1 MVMTDIQDYWRQSW
15 GGDKAILQDNVELST
30 TSYNDFSKWNTIY
43 QYPIFGENLDV
54 GGTLPPVANW
64 GRDSSISSNVFAVRP
79 GDKIEYNG
87 RTWGQ
92 CRAVFFADKNDV
104 VLFVTPETKLSTT
117 SQYTLIAPAGAVK
130 CGVSALKSSW
140 TDSCYVRHTK
150 ISSRLYGGEGE
161 AAVVWSGT
169 DVIYA
174 KQRENLSK
182 NDFYEVQGGV
192 SVNKNNGIVRFE
204 LLSAGQNTYTRAH
217 IDEKI
222 VSGSTYTF
230 SFDVTEVHLGGS
242 NPIRLFIYPL
252 DNSIVSVDKVGHFSK
267 TFTAQSDR
275 ADNTPIQMFNTSGST
290 AAAVGDYCIIKNI
303 KLEKNIVDTQY
314 SVAPSVTDN
323 RVKIGKHWYHT
334 TQIGNLIWTAENL
347 NEDLGGGTWEGYYN
361 NDPSYG
367 VKGYGK
373 LYTWDA
379 ICKANE
385 TPSDA
390 LAAILPAGWRVPTKA
405 DFDALA
411 TSVGVTNAAKVKEK
425 WYWTE
430 GVGTNDTGFS
440 AIAAGYRG
448 NDSFME
454 VGSYANFWTSSEYSP
469 SIAYYRYFD
478 TSAQMYEFYYYED
491 KLAASLRLVKDAAA
505 SNDVTFLNGQST

>member
-15 GGDKAILQDNVELST
+15 GGYKAIPQDNT
-30 TSYNDFSKWNTIY
+30 
-43 QYPIFGENLDV
+43 
-54 GGTLPPVANW
+54 AN
-64 GRDSSISSNVFAVRP
+64 G
-79 GDKIEYNG
+79 K
-87 RTWGQ
+87 
-92 CRAVFFADKNDV
+92 
-104 VLFVTPETKLSTT
+104 
-117 SQYTLIAPAGAVK
+117 
-130 CGVSALKSSW
+130 
-140 TDSCYVRHTK
+140 
-150 ISSRLYGGEGE
+150 SRLYGGEGE

-169 DVIYA
+169 DIIYA

-192 SVNKNNGIVRFE
+192 SVNKNNGIIRFE

-252 DNSIVSVDKVGHFSK
+252 NNSTVSVDKVGHFTK

-275 ADNTPIQMFNTSGST
+275 VDNTPIQMFNTSGST

-361 NDPSYG
+361 NDPTYG

-390 LAAILPAGWRVPTKA
+390 LAAILPQGWRVPTKA
-405 DFDALA
+405 DFDALIA
-411 TSVGVTNAAKVKEK
+411 SVGEANHAKVKEK
-425 WYWTE
+425 WYWGTA
-430 GVGTNDTGFS
+430 GTNDTGFS
-440 AIAAGYRG
+440 AVGAGYRG
-448 NDSFME
+448 TNGGFTLVD
-454 VGSYANFWTSSEYSP
+454 EYSLQWSCSVQSSNNYVWRYNISSAGMTTATPQVP
-469 SIAYYRYFD
+469 SIA
-478 TSAQMYEFYYYED
+478 
-491 KLAASLRLVKDAAA
+491 LAVRLVRDAATTA
-505 SNDVTFLNGQST
+505 ALMDDGE